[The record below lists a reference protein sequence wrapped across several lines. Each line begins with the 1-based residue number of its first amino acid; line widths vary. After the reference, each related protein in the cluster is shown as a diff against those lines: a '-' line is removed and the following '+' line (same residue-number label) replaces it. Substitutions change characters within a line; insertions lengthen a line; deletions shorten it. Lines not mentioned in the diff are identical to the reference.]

1 MTEKICLITGA
12 TDGIGKATALALV
25 ARGFKVVVIARNMEK
40 VSAFIREIEVPG
52 TTKKVDYILA
62 DLSSMDQVIAM
73 LDTFRQRYDRLDLLI
88 NNAGIVM
95 PFAKLTEDGFETTF
109 QVNYLAPFI
118 ITNSL
123 LEHLGRSE
131 AGRIIN
137 VTSSVYALGKFD
149 LGKIDSIT
157 NYSAIT
163 AYSTSK
169 LYLLMF
175 TEELAGRV
183 KGLTANSM
191 HPGIVR
197 TKMSTQVQGFPF
209 LFKMISFVAMPFAIA
224 PEQAAV
230 TSLFLATSET
240 VSKVTGKYF
249 VNSKMVKTN
258 SKFDTPVNRG
268 KLWDHS
274 MNIWKAKQ
282 H

>member
-12 TDGIGKATALALV
+12 TDGIGKATAIALV
-25 ARGFKVVVIARNMEK
+25 GQGFRVVIVARSLKKISHLM
-40 VSAFIREIEVPG
+40 SEISIPGVPR
-52 TTKKVDYILA
+52 KIDYLVA
-62 DLSSMDQVIAM
+62 DLSSIDQVIAM
-73 LDTFRQRYDRLDLLI
+73 LDTFRRRYDRLDLLI
-88 NNAGIVM
+88 NNAGVVM
-95 PFAKLTEDGFETTF
+95 PTAKLTEDGIETTF

-123 LEHLGRSE
+123 LPHLGRSE

-149 LGKIDSIT
+149 LDKIYAT
-157 NYSAIT
+157 ANYSAIT

-175 TEELAGRV
+175 TEELAGRIN
-183 KGLTANSM
+183 GITANSL

-209 LFKMISFVAMPFAIA
+209 LFKLISFVALPFAIT
-224 PEQAAV
+224 PEKAAV
-230 TSLFLATSET
+230 TPLFLATSDT
-240 VSKVTGKYF
+240 VRKVTGKYF
-249 VNSKMVKTN
+249 VHSKIVRAN
-258 SKFDTPVNRG
+258 SKFNTPGNRQ
-268 KLWDHS
+268 KLWELS